1 MANVFYSVQLHF
13 KPRNKYVMWWYWR
26 TLLPVIR
33 ALHTTFSNS
42 DIKAVETT
50 EGVREWP
57 STSVL
62 LISRNLFIKHV
73 SSTAVCT
80 RTTHSGTPH
89 LHFRHRVY
97 LYRPCI
103 YRPAREEPSTSEDN
117 FSQKHTETEFF
128 HALWKNLLADK
139 LSKTNGCQHV
149 ILLCSPCF

>member
-1 MANVFYSVQLHF
+1 MILEDLGAHH
-13 KPRNKYVMWWYWR
+13 R
-26 TLLPVIR
+26 PVIR
-33 ALHTTFSNS
+33 ALQTFSDS
-42 DIKAVETT
+42 DIKAAETT
-50 EGVREWP
+50 EAVRDWP

-103 YRPAREEPSTSEDN
+103 YRPAREAKSPIHLKTISLKNT
-117 FSQKHTETEFF
+117 QKAGFF
-128 HALWKNLLADK
+128 THAGKIFWLTNSARLTVANMLFYCVLLA
-139 LSKTNGCQHV
+139 SKNMTSSQNY
-149 ILLCSPCF
+149 PM